1 MKTFEYETIKIN
13 ENSDFCE
20 CLNNFSENE
29 KETFLDNLIKYLKK
43 QKLTEALKRG
53 HKEIYTQ
60 NYVGIIKYKNFQLD
74 ILPKMLKRN
83 DKRDDEYHSVMQ
95 NLSFML
101 SYTKKLDI
109 KTTNYGKSDSS
120 KNPFLEIL
128 IREFAQS
135 LFDCLKRITPKRY
148 VREEDNLNYM
158 KGKLKFGENIKYNC
172 TNQAKF
178 YCEYDEFS
186 ENNELNQLFLFV
198 STCLYSV
205 SCDSKNKKLLKHITN
220 YFCDINFVRFDKF
233 MAEKISLPKNQEM
246 FKRPFNLAKMFIRHS
261 SVDLSKNKIENI
273 TLLWDMNILFEE
285 FIYEV
290 IKRHTKFT
298 PYYQK
303 GKRLLIETENAKKYG
318 NTFTDMYIEKDGEK
332 YIIDTKYKL
341 NSAESNDFDN
351 KDIYQLSTYCL
362 INNSKNAIFIYPLEN
377 ENIKEHNFNKYYLNT
392 ENADKICKN
401 KSNIKNENNIYKI
414 FSIQLN
420 LKTDLRANL
429 KSAEKEQNIAKY
441 IENILCP
448 ILTGEHD
455 TIILAGDSPDHE

>member
-1 MKTFEYETIKIN
+1 MKLIEYKEKSIN
-13 ENSDFCE
+13 ENV
-20 CLNNFSENE
+20 CLSEFE
-29 KETFLDNLIKYLKK
+29 KYLKK
-43 QKLTEALKRG
+43 NKLDHTLK
-53 HKEIYTQ
+53 
-60 NYVGIIKYKNFQLD
+60 VGSSSVTATHFVGVIKYKKFQIE
-74 ILPKMLKRN
+74 ILPKLVSNIENEENVSAEEEKNILRN
-83 DKRDDEYHSVMQ
+83 
-95 NLSFML
+95 LIFML
-101 SYTKKLDI
+101 SYTKNLDI
-109 KTTNYGKSDSS
+109 KISENSKLTTC

-135 LFDCLKRITPKRY
+135 LFNCLKRITPKNY
-148 VREEDNLNYM
+148 IREEDNLNYL
-158 KGKLKFGENIKYNC
+158 KGKLKFTENIRYNC
-172 TNQAKF
+172 SNQARF
-178 YCEYDEFS
+178 YCEFDEYS
-186 ENNELNQLFLFV
+186 ENNILNQLFLYV
-198 STCLYSV
+198 ATCLYSV
-205 SCDSKNKKLLKHITN
+205 SHDSKNKKLLKFIMN
-220 YFCDINFVRFDKF
+220 YFCDITLTKFDRFKTN
-233 MAEKISLPKNQEM
+233 KIKLSKNQEI
-246 FKRPFNLAKMFIRHS
+246 FKKPFNLAKMFIEKS

-273 TLLWDMNILFEE
+273 SLLWDMNILFEE

-362 INNSKNAIFIYPLEN
+362 IHNSKNAIFIYPLEN

-455 TIILAGDSPDHE
+455 TIISAGGSPGHE